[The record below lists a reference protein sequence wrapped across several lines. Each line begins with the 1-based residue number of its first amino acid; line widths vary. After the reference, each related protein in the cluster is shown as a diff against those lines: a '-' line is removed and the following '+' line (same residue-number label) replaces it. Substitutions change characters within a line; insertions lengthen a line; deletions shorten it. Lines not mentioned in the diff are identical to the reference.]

1 MPGDAIAATGSDRL
15 EAVRRLL
22 PLVAAAFFLLPAGH
36 AAAADFTKIDTR
48 VTMSDGVQI
57 AVSYFQPAGTPPAAG
72 WPAVVLL
79 HGLGQTRNSS
89 DFVNWSPNTM
99 AAQYLAP
106 EGYAALTFDA
116 RAHGQSGGQ
125 FTLDGPRELADLREL
140 LTWLT
145 TNHPIDAQHIGAYGA
160 SYGGG
165 LVWKAAVDGFPFAA
179 IAPTATWTDLQ
190 EALAPQALVRAGIV
204 FAFSQDIPQDRY
216 GPDER
221 QLLSDAIAER
231 NVPALRAYLAS
242 RSTRPQLGTVRI
254 PTFVLQGRRDFAF
267 DANQAIAAYAR
278 VRGPKRLY
286 IGDFGHTPA
295 PNPPDEF
302 NYAALELRAW
312 FDRFLKGM
320 PNGIDK
326 RPPVELAPDPWR
338 RPTAFKALPKA
349 RTLKFSFAGRNA
361 LSADGKVVR
370 TTKRVKHI
378 ETFGSPVVGVQF
390 SSGPSG
396 YKHLVA
402 VLSALTPAGKELVVA
417 DGGADTSTATNRAG
431 RVTIR
436 LQNEVTSIPGGS
448 RLRVTLGAR
457 STVQSV
463 ANLVYLIPVPDGS
476 TAALRGVTLALPVLR
491 KPVSR

>member
-1 MPGDAIAATGSDRL
+1 
-15 EAVRRLL
+15 V
-22 PLVAAAFFLLPAGH
+22 
-36 AAAADFTKIDTR
+36 AADFTKTDTK

-57 AVSYFQPAGTPPAAG
+57 AVSYFQPSGTPPAAG
-72 WPAVVLL
+72 WPAIVLL
-79 HGLGQTRNSS
+79 HGLGQTRNTS
-89 DFVNWSPNTM
+89 DFVNWSPNFM

-106 EGYAALTFDA
+106 EGYAVLTYDA
-116 RAHGQSGGQ
+116 RAHGESGGF

-145 TNHPIDAQHIGAYGA
+145 TKHPVDAQHVGAYGA

-165 LVWKAAVDGFPFAA
+165 LVWKAAVEGFPLAA

-190 EALAPQALVRAGIV
+190 EALAPQGLVRAGIV
-204 FAFSQDIPQDRY
+204 LAFSQDIPQERY
-216 GPDER
+216 GSEER
-221 QLLSDAIAER
+221 QLLSDAIAEQ
-231 NVPALRAYLAS
+231 NVPVLRAYLAS
-242 RSTRPQLGTVRI
+242 RSTRPQLGTIRI
-254 PTFVLQGRRDFAF
+254 PTFMLQGRRDFAF
-267 DANQAIAAYAR
+267 DANQAIAAYQR

-312 FDRFLKGM
+312 FDRFLKGI

-338 RPTAFKALPKA
+338 QPTSFKTLPKT
-349 RTLKFSFAGRNA
+349 RTLKFAFSGRRT
-361 LSADGKVVR
+361 LTADGKVVR
-370 TTKRVKHI
+370 TTKRVAHLD
-378 ETFGSPVVGVQF
+378 TFGSPVVSVQF
-390 SSGPSG
+390 SAGRTG

-402 VLSALTPAGKELVVA
+402 VLSALTPAGKEIVVA
-417 DGGADTSTATNRAG
+417 DGGSDTSSATNRAG

-436 LQNEVTSIPGGS
+436 LQNEVTSIPARS

-476 TAALRGVTLALPVLR
+476 RATVRGLTLTLPALRKAISP
-491 KPVSR
+491 